1 MIKRPTILVLDD
13 DAEMLR
19 VLSEVLSESYEVFT
33 ASDAMQA
40 LDLLKIIRYDLF
52 ITDLSM
58 PLLSGAEF
66 IRMIRYQAKYDRMP
80 ILVIS
85 GYAQMAEQLKG
96 VPVTATLQKPV
107 TLGELLPCIE
117 KILNS
122 RQAEGANQ

>member
-1 MIKRPTILVLDD
+1 VTKRPTILVLDD

-19 VLSEVLSESYEVFT
+19 LLSTVLSESYEVFT
-33 ASDAMQA
+33 ANDAMQA

-58 PLLSGAEF
+58 PLLSGADF

-85 GYAQMAEQLKG
+85 GYAQMAAELKG
-96 VPVTATLQKPV
+96 VPVTATLHKPV
-107 TLGELLPCIE
+107 ALGELFSCIE
-117 KILNS
+117 GILN
-122 RQAEGANQ
+122 GG

>member
-1 MIKRPTILVLDD
+1 MAKRPTILVLDD

-19 VLSEVLSESYEVFT
+19 MLSDILSENYEVFT
-33 ASDAMQA
+33 ASDALQA
-40 LDLLKIIRYDLF
+40 LDLLKILRYDLF

-66 IRMIRYQAKYDRMP
+66 IRMLRYHAKYDHMP

-85 GYAQMAEQLKG
+85 GYAGMAEQLQG
-96 VPVTATLQKPV
+96 IPVAATLQKPV

-117 KILNS
+117 KILNGS
-122 RQAEGANQ
+122 PSQ